1 MATNSTTPEQWEQLD
16 ITRITLAVR
25 EVAAS
30 ENLRYLFRVLLDEC
44 GMHGTPDG
52 GNALITATN
61 IGRHSIGRSIIETMM
76 EHDPSLYPLL
86 ITEEH
91 NEYRER
97 NQD

>member
-1 MATNSTTPEQWEQLD
+1 MATNSTTPEQWKQLD
-16 ITRITLAVR
+16 ITRTTLAVR
-25 EVAAS
+25 EIAGS

-44 GMHGTPDG
+44 GMNGTPDG
-52 GNALITATN
+52 GNALTTATS

-76 EHDPSLYPLL
+76 ENDPSLYPLL

-97 NQD
+97 NTD